1 MIWCDACQNTIILT
15 LKEDNT
21 SHEASR
27 CELTTHITYHTM
39 MESRSFCGLLS
50 QYFSKL
56 SPFICSHLYQQCCLS
71 TSRRKDALLL
81 WICELLL
88 PSYFCVYY
96 YYNPCESA
104 ISVLTHIIL
113 SLFPKVTKGSAF
125 DIPNGVLGMLFY
137 TYVLLRCNIMK
148 SSSLFLLDRRI
159 NAVICSLA
167 LASSIF
173 LARKLYMIKEI
184 CIVCL
189 STHVINTTIFLRAMR
204 EVLKKKDK
212 VS

>member
-1 MIWCDACQNTIILT
+1 
-15 LKEDNT
+15 
-21 SHEASR
+21 
-27 CELTTHITYHTM
+27 
-39 MESRSFCGLLS
+39 MECCGLLS
-50 QYFSKL
+50 QSFSNYL
-56 SPFICSHLYQQCCLS
+56 SPDFIHIFTNSAVFQLPEGKMLS
-71 TSRRKDALLL
+71 YFGFVS
-81 WICELLL
+81 ILL
-88 PSYFCVYY
+88 PSNIITIHVKLLSHF
-96 YYNPCESA
+96 
-104 ISVLTHIIL
+104 LLHII
-113 SLFPKVTKGSAF
+113 SIFSQVPKGSAL
-125 DIPNGVLGMLFY
+125 DIPNGILGMLFY

-189 STHVINTTIFLRAMR
+189 STHLINTTIFLRAMR

>member
-1 MIWCDACQNTIILT
+1 MAFFLNTFL
-15 LKEDNT
+15 N
-21 SHEASR
+21 S
-27 CELTTHITYHTM
+27 
-39 MESRSFCGLLS
+39 
-50 QYFSKL
+50 
-56 SPFICSHLYQQCCLS
+56 
-71 TSRRKDALLL
+71 LLL
-81 WICELLL
+81 FVHIFTNSAVFQLPEGKMLSYFGFVSILLL
-88 PSYFCVYY
+88 FKYLCIY
-96 YYNPCESA
+96 YYNPCEIA
-104 ISVLTHIIL
+104 AHFLYIISIFSQV
-113 SLFPKVTKGSAF
+113 PKGSVF
-125 DIPNGVLGMLFY
+125 DIPNGILGMLFY
-137 TYVLLRCNIMK
+137 TYVLLRCSNIMK

-204 EVLKKKDK
+204 EVLKKKKDK

>member
-1 MIWCDACQNTIILT
+1 MICCDACQNTIMLT

-27 CELTTHITYHTM
+27 CELTTHITQWW
-39 MESRSFCGLLS
+39 RAG
-50 QYFSKL
+50 
-56 SPFICSHLYQQCCLS
+56 PFVAFFLNTFLNS
-71 TSRRKDALLL
+71 LLL
-81 WICELLL
+81 FVHIFTNSAVFQLPEGKMLSYFGFVSILL

-104 ISVLTHIIL
+104 ISLLTHIIL

-125 DIPNGVLGMLFY
+125 DIPNGILGMLFY

-204 EVLKKKDK
+204 EVLKNKDK